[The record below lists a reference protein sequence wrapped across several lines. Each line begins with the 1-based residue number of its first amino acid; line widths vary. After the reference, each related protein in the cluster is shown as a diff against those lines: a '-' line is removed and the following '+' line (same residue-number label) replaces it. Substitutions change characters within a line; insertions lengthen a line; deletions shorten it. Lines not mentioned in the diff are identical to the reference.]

1 MEPPV
6 GLPYSTLSPP
16 RVSRFAVTAFL
27 LSLAPLLLTIAAG
40 TAVLHVRRHP
50 TPGLAGIGDLIV
62 LAGAPFVVLVFGSA
76 AAAVTLGLG
85 VWAQLRIQS
94 RRHALRGAG
103 LAARAWRLSAT
114 FLVLAWCTFAVAR
127 HAAGDRDLVNEW
139 VSWASGSPAH
149 GR

>member
-1 MEPPV
+1 MEPHN
-6 GLPYSTLSPP
+6 GLTYSTLSPP

-27 LSLAPLLLTIAAG
+27 LSLAPLLLTAAAG
-40 TAVLHVRRHP
+40 AAVLHVRRHP
-50 TPGLAGIGDLIV
+50 TPGLAGIGDLII

-114 FLVLAWCTFAVAR
+114 FLVLAWCTFAVVH
-127 HAAGDRDLVNEW
+127 HAAGDRDVLGQW
-139 VSWASGSPAH
+139 VSWAGGSLPP